1 MNEVKQFLLHLKD
14 YEIFACDEVGLQL
27 DTLTIRAW
35 LKKGEKTVVE
45 VERGRERTNF
55 IGMLSQKSRKCHLY
69 QIEIG
74 NQKEILK
81 ALENLVEEYPD
92 KRICIVWDN
101 AKAHKGKEL
110 REALGGTLK
119 CGHLINLPPYAPDT
133 NPIEHVWKKAK
144 DQMSGKLEKGL
155 EEVKNEF
162 HSFITSS
169 IFNYKI

>member
-1 MNEVKQFLLHLKD
+1 MKEMKPELLHLQD

-27 DTLTIRAW
+27 DTLTRRAW
-35 LKKGEKTVVE
+35 LQKGKKTVVK
-45 VERGRERTNF
+45 VERRRERVNF
-55 IGMLSQKSRKCHLY
+55 IGMLHQKSGKCHLY
-69 QIEIG
+69 QIETG
-74 NQKEILK
+74 NQKEIIK
-81 ALENLVEEYPD
+81 GLEKLVEEYPT

-110 REALGGTLK
+110 REALGKSLK
-119 CGHLINLPPYAPDT
+119 RVHLINLAPYAPDT

-144 DQMSGKLEKGL
+144 DRLSGKLGKGI
-155 EEVKNEF
+155 EEVRNEF